1 MSELTFRAIFV
12 VTYGV
17 FAAIR
22 LRYRL
27 FAPKEKGERRGMG
40 MRGVVLSVLILT
52 YFAVIFLYLV
62 DHSWARPF
70 QVGYPEMVR
79 WMGLGVAIAILPL
92 LVWVHRTLGR
102 QYAARLRVIRDH
114 ELVVEGP
121 YRLVRHPM
129 YAILWGFGL
138 SLSLVT
144 GNVLI
149 AFLALVIVLPLYS
162 IAIVEEKMMVERFGG
177 EYRDYMERTGRFFP
191 RLR

>member
-1 MSELTFRAIFV
+1 MSELTFRAIFA
-12 VTYGV
+12 VTYGI

-27 FAPKEKGERRGMG
+27 LTPDERGERRGIG
-40 MRGVVLSVLILT
+40 MRGVVLSVLILA

-62 DHSWARPF
+62 DHSWMGPLH
-70 QVGYPEMVR
+70 VDYPEIVR
-79 WMGLGVAIAILPL
+79 WMGLGVSIAILPM

-102 QYAARLRVIRDH
+102 QYAARLRVIEDH
-114 ELVVEGP
+114 ELIVEGP

-129 YAILWGFGL
+129 YAILWGFGV

-149 AFLALVIVLPLYS
+149 VSLALVIILPLYF
-162 IAIVEEKMMVERFGG
+162 IAIEEEKMMLERFGG
-177 EYRDYMERTGRFFP
+177 RYRDYMERTGRFFP